1 MKKTL
6 VLTGLLALST
16 SVMAMDVE
24 YFIGAGAERGNMDTT
39 VSAGTLSIGNKYKDT
54 ALKLKAG
61 VILDKSHRISL
72 SRVGYSEQGG
82 DFDLTNLNYD
92 YILPLK
98 NDFSLL
104 AGAHLGVA
112 EYDEPGYN
120 MDGMDYGLQAGVLY
134 DFTSNVQ
141 LETSFAYT
149 KYTVDGTFSGVKA
162 EFDDSTSFYLGFNY
176 KF

>member
-1 MKKTL
+1 MKKIL
-6 VLTGLLALST
+6 FASGLIALST
-16 SVMAMDVE
+16 SAMAMDLE
-24 YFIGAGAERGNMDTT
+24 YFIGAGAERGSMDTT
-39 VSAGTLSIGNKYKDT
+39 VSGGTLSIGNKYKDT
-54 ALKLKAG
+54 ALKIKAG
-61 VILDKSHRISL
+61 VILDKNHRISL
-72 SRVGYSEQGG
+72 SRVGYSKQGG

-104 AGAHLGVA
+104 AGFHAGIA
-112 EYDEPGYN
+112 EYDEPGYS
-120 MDGMDYGLQAGVLY
+120 MDGVDYGLQAGVLY
-134 DFTSNVQ
+134 DFTSNIQ